1 MCYNQDEHKMPT
13 ENKIFISYSHKD
25 KVWLERLNTH
35 LKPLIRTADFDI
47 WDDTK
52 INVGVEWKEEI
63 SKALSTSK
71 IAVLL
76 VSPHFLASD
85 FIYENELSII
95 LNAVEKDELKLF
107 WVLVS
112 KCLYDQT
119 RLVNFQPANNL
130 KKPLESL
137 PKYKQDEVLNDI
149 CKKIKNAYST
159 ENYFSNNQ
167 VELIALQEQPIE
179 EVVPDDWFD
188 SEGSLFG
195 RIKRFF
201 KF

>member
-1 MCYNQDEHKMPT
+1 MPT
-13 ENKIFISYSHKD
+13 RNKIFISYSHKD

-35 LKPLIRTADFDI
+35 LKPLVRSADFDI

-52 INVGVEWKEEI
+52 IRVGEEWKEEI
-63 SKALSTSK
+63 SKGLDTSK
-71 IAVLL
+71 VAILL

-85 FIYENELSII
+85 FIYENELPTI
-95 LNAVEKDELKLF
+95 LNAVEKNELKVF
-107 WVLVS
+107 WVLIS
-112 KCLYDQT
+112 QCLYEET
-119 RLVNFQPANNL
+119 GLINFQAANNL
-130 KKPLESL
+130 KKPLDSL
-137 PKYKQDEVLNDI
+137 PDFKQNEVLNDI

-159 ENYFSNNQ
+159 ENYLSNNQ
-167 VELIALQEQPIE
+167 VESTASGKAHI

-188 SEGSLFG
+188 TKGSLFG